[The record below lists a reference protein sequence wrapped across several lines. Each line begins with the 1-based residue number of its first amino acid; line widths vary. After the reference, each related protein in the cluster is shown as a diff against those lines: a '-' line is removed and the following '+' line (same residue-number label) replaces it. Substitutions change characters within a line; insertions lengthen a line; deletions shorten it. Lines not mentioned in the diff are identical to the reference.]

1 MKLRYLSLTLVVPL
15 FRHWTSD
22 IGHSAMIERYTLPKM
37 GSIWEEKNKL
47 QKWLD
52 IEILA
57 CEAHAELGNIPQEA
71 VAEIRAKATFDVA
84 RVKEIER
91 EVHHDVVAFLT
102 NVAENVGP
110 ASRYVH
116 YGMTSSDVLD
126 TGLALQM
133 REAAD
138 VLIENTK
145 RLIAVL
151 KRQAQKYKDT
161 MMIGRSHGVHA
172 EPITF
177 GLKLALWFFEMK
189 RNLERL
195 EKARRIISY
204 GKISGTVGTYA
215 NAEPFVESYVCKK
228 LGLKPAEASS
238 QIIQRDRHAEF
249 LCVLA
254 ITASSLEK
262 FATEIRALQK
272 TEVLEAEEPF
282 AKGQKGSSAM
292 PHKRNPVICERVCGL
307 ARLIRSNSLVG
318 LENITLWHERDI
330 SHSSAERVIIPDSTI
345 LLDYIMDKF
354 TSVTDN
360 LNVYP
365 ENMKAN
371 LEKTKGLI
379 FSQEVLLALISKGV
393 LREDAYRMVQRNAM
407 ESWKSK
413 SDFKKLILNDKEIGD
428 YLGPEEI
435 EEQFDYRRPLKHID
449 EIFERID

>member
-1 MKLRYLSLTLVVPL
+1 
-15 FRHWTSD
+15 
-22 IGHSAMIERYTLPKM
+22 MIERYTLPKM

-52 IEILA
+52 VEILA
-57 CEAHAELGNIPQEA
+57 CEAQAELGNVPQVA
-71 VAEIRAKATFDVA
+71 VAKIKSKAAFDVE
-84 RVKEIER
+84 RVKEIEK
-91 EVHHDVVAFLT
+91 EVRHDVIAFLT

-110 ASRYVH
+110 ESRYIH

-133 REAAD
+133 REAGE

-151 KRQAQKYKDT
+151 KRQAKKHKDT
-161 MMIGRSHGVHA
+161 AMIGRTHGIHA
-172 EPITF
+172 EPITL
-177 GLKLALWFFEMK
+177 GLKLALWVFEMK

-195 EKARRIISY
+195 ERAKETISC

-215 NAEPFVESYVCKK
+215 NAEPFVEEYVCRK
-228 LGLKPAEASS
+228 LKLKPAEVSS

-249 LCVLA
+249 LCALA

-272 TEVLEAEEPF
+272 TEVLEVEEPF
-282 AKGQKGSSAM
+282 VKGQKGSSAM
-292 PHKRNPVICERVCGL
+292 PHKRNPIVCERISGL
-307 ARLIRSNSLVG
+307 ARVIRSNSLAA
-318 LENITLWHERDI
+318 LENVTLWHERDI
-330 SHSSAERVIIPDSTI
+330 SHSSVERVIIPDSTI

-354 TSVTDN
+354 IAVMDG

-365 ENMKAN
+365 HNMKTN

-379 FSQEVLLALISKGV
+379 FSQEILLALVEKGV

-407 ESWKSK
+407 KSWEEKE
-413 SDFKKLILNDKEIGD
+413 DFKALILEDKDIRGHLSPD
-428 YLGPEEI
+428 EI
-435 EEQFDYRRPLKHID
+435 EEQFDYGRPLRHID
-449 EIFERID
+449 EIFQRLN

>member
-1 MKLRYLSLTLVVPL
+1 
-15 FRHWTSD
+15 
-22 IGHSAMIERYTLPKM
+22 MIERYTLPKM

-52 IEILA
+52 VEILA
-57 CEAHAELGNIPQEA
+57 CEAHAELGNVPQEA
-71 VAEIRAKATFDVA
+71 VAKIKSKAVFDVE
-84 RVKEIER
+84 RVKEIEK
-91 EVHHDVVAFLT
+91 EVRHDVIAFLT

-110 ASRYVH
+110 ESRYIH

-133 REAAD
+133 REAAE

-151 KRQAQKYKDT
+151 KRQAKKHKDT
-161 MMIGRSHGVHA
+161 AMIGRTHGIHA

-177 GLKLALWFFEMK
+177 GLKLALWVFEMK

-195 EKARRIISY
+195 ERAKETISC

-215 NAEPFVESYVCKK
+215 HAEPFVEEYVCRK
-228 LGLKPAEASS
+228 LKLKPAEVSS

-249 LCVLA
+249 LCALA

-292 PHKRNPVICERVCGL
+292 PHKRNPIVCERIGGL
-307 ARLIRSNSLVG
+307 ARVIRSNSLAA
-318 LENITLWHERDI
+318 LENVTLWHERDI
-330 SHSSAERVIIPDSTI
+330 SHSSVERVIIPDSTI

-354 TSVTDN
+354 IAVMDG
-360 LNVYP
+360 LNVYSH
-365 ENMKAN
+365 NMKTN

-379 FSQEVLLALISKGV
+379 FSQEILLALVEKGV

-407 ESWKSK
+407 RSWEEKE
-413 SDFKKLILNDKEIGD
+413 DFKKLILEDKDIKGHLSPD
-428 YLGPEEI
+428 EI
-435 EEQFDYRRPLKHID
+435 EEQFDYRRPLRHID
-449 EIFERID
+449 QIFQRLN

>member
-1 MKLRYLSLTLVVPL
+1 
-15 FRHWTSD
+15 
-22 IGHSAMIERYTLPKM
+22 MIERYTLPKM

-52 IEILA
+52 VEILA
-57 CEAHAELGNIPQEA
+57 CEAQAELGNVPQEA
-71 VAEIRAKATFDVA
+71 VAKIKSKAAFDVE
-84 RVKEIER
+84 RVKEIEK
-91 EVHHDVVAFLT
+91 EVRHDVIAFLT

-110 ASRYVH
+110 ESRYIH

-133 REAAD
+133 REAGE

-151 KRQAQKYKDT
+151 KRQAKKHKDT
-161 MMIGRSHGVHA
+161 AMIGRTHGIHA

-177 GLKLALWFFEMK
+177 GLKLALWVFEMK

-195 EKARRIISY
+195 ERAKETISC

-215 NAEPFVESYVCKK
+215 NAEPFVEEYVCRK
-228 LGLKPAEASS
+228 LKLKPAEVSS

-249 LCVLA
+249 HCALA

-292 PHKRNPVICERVCGL
+292 PHKRNPIVCERICGL
-307 ARLIRSNSLVG
+307 ARVIRSNSLAA
-318 LENITLWHERDI
+318 LENVTLWHERDI
-330 SHSSAERVIIPDSTI
+330 SHSSVERVIIPDSTI

-354 TSVTDN
+354 IAVMDG
-360 LNVYP
+360 LNVYSH
-365 ENMKAN
+365 NMKMN

-379 FSQEVLLALISKGV
+379 FSQEILLALVEKGV
-393 LREDAYRMVQRNAM
+393 LREDAYQMVQRNAM
-407 ESWKSK
+407 KSWEEKE
-413 SDFKKLILNDKEIGD
+413 DFKALILEDKDIRGHLSPD
-428 YLGPEEI
+428 EI
-435 EEQFDYRRPLKHID
+435 EEQFDYSRPLRYID
-449 EIFERID
+449 EVFERLN